1 MEEIK
6 HFLLFL
12 VDICLFIIK
21 AVLEKVAHHEKND
34 DLTVTGKWQIFWPI
48 SRVQRVYPPI
58 VYKPLHGV
66 VLLFK
71 GTIHRLRQWKCKQ
84 AVYWIELNC
93 IAQEKTGLWFPPQK

>member
-34 DLTVTGKWQIFWPI
+34 DLTVTGK
-48 SRVQRVYPPI
+48 
-58 VYKPLHGV
+58 
-66 VLLFK
+66 
-71 GTIHRLRQWKCKQ
+71 
-84 AVYWIELNC
+84 
-93 IAQEKTGLWFPPQK
+93 